1 MIQSLAR
8 QKYAIIGEEIMIRG
22 SFSGAAT
29 LIRNTHQV
37 NERALS
43 HRCGRSVTRAR
54 ARTGG
59 GIDLRVRVQSRGAD
73 MMKFDK

>member
-1 MIQSLAR
+1 
-8 QKYAIIGEEIMIRG
+8 MIRG
-22 SFSGAAT
+22 SFSGVAT

-43 HRCGRSVTRAR
+43 SVWQISDQGARAR
-54 ARTGG
+54 AG